1 MKHIVLTIIVLLSWQ
16 LVFADVVTQE
26 QARRRAADFF
36 AAAEVQTKASAVRPE
51 DFKLLCTFPQVATK
65 ASEAPALF
73 VFEREE
79 GGYAIVSGDDVA
91 RPVLGFSTASRFPL
105 DDMPDGMR
113 ATLQWYADVIAYA
126 RSQHWPSAS
135 MPTDAGLDP
144 ANTVQLRTAQW
155 NQWSPFNDLVAKVN
169 GQKPPIGCVATAIAI
184 VMQYHQWPK
193 RGTGTLP
200 SYDYYMNG
208 ELYHVDGFALGHE
221 YNWDLMPP
229 QASNFS
235 AEEAAQIA
243 RLLYDVAVMSEMSFY
258 PGGSGASSWSG
269 LKLAQYFGYDKQ
281 IRQYH
286 RYIGYSDLQW
296 EQFIKDDIDAR
307 RPVLYCGSKETGGHE
322 FVLDGYNGRYFSINY
337 GWGGG
342 STWRPG
348 HDRSGRFADFFTL
361 TPIEGHEEDLLVYN
375 SGQDMICQIMPDQG
389 NEPEPVIVS
398 NYGVPLPKSF
408 KLGEDFYALNSI
420 FNSSVGDFTL
430 EFRYT
435 LSDAKGGVKE
445 VISPSFLVEV
455 PACGYA
461 STGFVTCR
469 ITKQLDEGDYIAIH
483 VKDFNSGNWVPVFQ
497 NRRYTVLFTKRSL
510 SELVEIG
517 YAENPVEP
525 DTDPNKKR
533 DLRMTVFKNLLWEL
547 TDSSGKIL
555 LEQTDGQWNNT
566 SMDNISF
573 FSLMTDYDNPQCETV
588 TSEIWLPAGGYR
600 LHFRNPATDE
610 EMVIHLEL

>member
-105 DDMPDGMR
+105 DDMPDSMR

-155 NQWSPFNDLVAKVN
+155 NQGKPFNNLVAEIN
-169 GQKPPIGCVATAIAI
+169 GQKPPIGCVATSIAI
-184 VMQYHQWPK
+184 VMQYHQWPM

-200 SYDYYMNG
+200 SYDYSKNG
-208 ELYHVDGFALGHE
+208 QEFHVDGFALGHE
-221 YNWDLMPP
+221 YFWDQMPP
-229 QASNFS
+229 QSGNFS
-235 AEEAAQIA
+235 EEEAAQIA

-269 LKLAQYFGYDKQ
+269 LKLAQYFGYDRR
-281 IRQYH
+281 IRVYE
-286 RYIGYSDLQW
+286 REGGYPDSQW
-296 EQFIKDDIDAR
+296 EQFIKDDIDAN
-307 RPVLYCGSKETGGHE
+307 RPVLYSGFTGSSGHA

-342 STWRPG
+342 SIWRPG
-348 HDRSGRFADFFTL
+348 HDHSGRFADFFTL
-361 TPIEGHEEDLLVYN
+361 TPIEGHEEDLLHYN
-375 SGQDMICQIMPDQG
+375 LGQDMICHIMPDQG
-389 NEPEPVIVS
+389 GEPEPVLRVS
-398 NYGVPLPKSF
+398 TSPRLSYWF
-408 KLGEDFYALNSI
+408 KIGEAFNRYCYVCNSTL
-420 FNSSVGDFTL
+420 GDFTL
-430 EFRYT
+430 TFRYDLFDASGNSKGA
-435 LSDAKGGVKE
+435 LSEEWTSDIVNGWNWLEPRRCIVTQ
-445 VISPSFLVEV
+445 SPAEGDFIALALKD
-455 PACGYA
+455 P
-461 STGFVTCR
+461 STGKWSPVQHDRNNR
-469 ITKQLDEGDYIAIH
+469 I
-483 VKDFNSGNWVPVFQ
+483 VFT
-497 NRRYTVLFTKRSL
+497 RRPL
-510 SELVEIG
+510 SELVELG
-517 YAENPVEP
+517 YV
-525 DTDPNKKR
+525 
-533 DLRMTVFKNLLWEL
+533 
-547 TDSSGKIL
+547 
-555 LEQTDGQWNNT
+555 
-566 SMDNISF
+566 
-573 FSLMTDYDNPQCETV
+573 DNPAYPDAEHPERKRFLSLQLFTDLIWEIDGLDVWRTV
-588 TSEIWLPAGGYR
+588 WNYFPNAELSWEELSLKSWLLDASEGQNFQKIEMWLPTGSYKFI
-600 LHFRNPATDE
+600 FRNPATDE